1 MKRQAASGK
10 RQAVKKDRAT
20 RVRGDGRAARE
31 ELLQCWLLSSND
43 QLFNI
48 PASAS
53 ELRHMRLRLPQGGYN
68 APQGEV
74 VPMPAYGEAVMFGH
88 EGLSKRRQQG

>member
-1 MKRQAASGK
+1 MRRVWGRSGEKVKSEKRQAASG
-10 RQAVKKDRAT
+10 RPRRSGAVKDRAT
-20 RVRGDGRAARE
+20 RERGDGRAARE

-53 ELRHMRLRLPQGGYN
+53 ELHLMRLRLPQGGYN

-74 VPMPAYGEAVMFGH
+74 VPMPA
-88 EGLSKRRQQG
+88 